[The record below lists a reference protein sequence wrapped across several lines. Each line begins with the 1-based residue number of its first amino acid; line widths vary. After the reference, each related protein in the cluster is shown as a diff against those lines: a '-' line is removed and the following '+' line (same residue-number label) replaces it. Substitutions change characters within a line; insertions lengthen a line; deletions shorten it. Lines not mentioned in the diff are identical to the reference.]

1 MGVIPTLSILSG
13 KEHHALSRECAGA
26 HRPRLLGPWKQAA
39 LRHGGGMGGG
49 ADWLLFLE
57 RLLWRLVWKLGL
69 KNKVARPPAT
79 RVGV

>member
-39 LRHGGGMGGG
+39 LRRGGGFGGG
-49 ADWLLFLE
+49 
-57 RLLWRLVWKLGL
+57 RLAFGSR
-69 KNKVARPPAT
+69 AT
-79 RVGV
+79 SVEAGVEAGAEEQGSQAAGHKSV